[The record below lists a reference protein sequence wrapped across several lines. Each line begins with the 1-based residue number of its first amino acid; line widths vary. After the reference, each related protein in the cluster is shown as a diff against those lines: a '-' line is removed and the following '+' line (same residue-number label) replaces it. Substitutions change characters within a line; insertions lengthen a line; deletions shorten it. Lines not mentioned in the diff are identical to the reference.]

1 MERSKKV
8 VVVAPFNTPD
18 VELKKKRV
26 HTIAVYC
33 GELFKKGIV
42 PVSALLLGLAIAE
55 HNDLPTDSAT
65 WIKFNKGHVRSCDE
79 MHVLQLDGYLNST
92 GVQLEI
98 AEAMEKGIKIVYI
111 PCTLK

>member
-1 MERSKKV
+1 MKSLKV

-18 VELKKKRV
+18 VVLKKKRV
-26 HTIAVYC
+26 HTIGVYC
-33 GELFKKGIV
+33 GELFKQGIV

-65 WIKFNKGHVRSCDE
+65 WINFSKNCVRGCDE
-79 MHVLQLDGYLNST
+79 LHVLQLEGYLDSI

-98 AEAMEKGIKIVYI
+98 AEAMELGIKIVYV
-111 PCTLK
+111 PYELK

>member
-26 HTIAVYC
+26 HSIAVYC
-33 GELFKKGIV
+33 GELFKQGIV

-65 WIKFNKGHVRSCDE
+65 WINFSKNCVRGCDE
-79 MHVLQLDGYLNST
+79 LHVLQLEGYLDSI

-98 AEAMEKGIKIVYI
+98 TEAMELGIKIKYI
-111 PCTLK
+111 PYELK

>member
-33 GELFKKGIV
+33 GELFKQGIV

-65 WIKFNKGHVRSCDE
+65 WIKFSKGHVRSCDE
-79 MHVLQLDGYLNST
+79 MHVLMLEGYLDSI
-92 GVQLEI
+92 GVQTEI
-98 AEAMEKGIKIVYI
+98 AEAMELGIKIKYI
-111 PCTLK
+111 PYELK

>member
-1 MERSKKV
+1 MKNLKV

-33 GELFKKGIV
+33 GELFKQGIV

-55 HNDLPTDSAT
+55 HNDLPTDTAT
-65 WIKFNKGHVRSCDE
+65 WINFNKGQVRSCDE
-79 MHVLQLDGYLNST
+79 MHVLMLEGYLDSI
-92 GVQLEI
+92 GVQTEI
-98 AEAMEKGIKIVYI
+98 AEAMELGIKIKYI
-111 PCTLK
+111 PYELK